1 METDLRATQSPPGDA
16 DVQTSVKTT
25 FKSNHGEH
33 MAAVVVWLIA
43 LGWADPE
50 M

>member
-1 METDLRATQSPPGDA
+1 MEVDLRAIQSPPGDSG
-16 DVQTSVKTT
+16 VQTTVKAT